1 MRHTLLVSLLGVAA
15 LVAGCATKN
24 YVRQTV
30 QPVDAKVDQTNA
42 TVAKQGIEIDQ
53 TQKDVAANTQKIN
66 AVDETATSADRRAG
80 DAMNKAN
87 QVGQE
92 ADQNKTDISGVRQ
105 ALANTVANL
114 DNYKVMNQA
123 TVLFGLNQA
132 KLSADDKAKLDQL
145 AANTSS
151 YKRYF
156 IAVEG
161 YTDQTGP
168 ADYNLALSRRRADAV
183 VLYLSGDKNVDF
195 NHIHEIGFGEMK
207 LADTD
212 KTREARAKNR
222 RVEVQI
228 YSADEALAAESNA
241 H

>member
-1 MRHTLLVSLLGVAA
+1 MKHKLLVVLLGAAA

-24 YVRQTV
+24 YVRQTI
-30 QPVDAKVDQTNA
+30 QPVDAKIDQTNS
-42 TVAKQGIEIDQ
+42 TVAKQQTEIDQ
-53 TQKDVAANTQKIN
+53 TNKDVAANTQKIN
-66 AVDETATSADRRAG
+66 AVDETATGADRRAG

-92 ADQNKTDISGVRQ
+92 ADQNKTDISNVRQ

-123 TVLFGLNQA
+123 TVLFALNQA
-132 KLSADDKAKLDQL
+132 KLSADDKAKLDQI

-168 ADYNLALSRRRADAV
+168 ADYNLTLSKRRADAV

-195 NHIHEIGFGEMK
+195 NHIHEIGFGELK
-207 LADTD
+207 PVDTD

-222 RVEVQI
+222 RVEVQV

>member
-1 MRHTLLVSLLGVAA
+1 MRQTLLVSLLGAA
-15 LVAGCATKN
+15 TLIAGCATKN
-24 YVRQTV
+24 YVRLTV
-30 QPVDAKVDQTNA
+30 QPVDAKIDQTNA
-42 TVAKQGIEIDQ
+42 TVAKEQTEIDQ
-53 TQKDVAANTQKIN
+53 TNKDVAANATKIN
-66 AVDETATSADRRAG
+66 AVDETATGADRRAG

-92 ADQNKTDISGVRQ
+92 ADQNKTDIAGVRQ
-105 ALANTVANL
+105 ALANTIANL

-123 TVLFGLNQA
+123 TVLFALNQA

-145 AANTSS
+145 ASNTSS

-183 VLYLSGDKNVDF
+183 VQYLAGEKNVDF
-195 NHIHEIGFGEMK
+195 NHIHTIGFGELK
-207 LADTD
+207 PVDTD
-212 KTREARAKNR
+212 KSREARAKNR

-228 YSADEALAAESNA
+228 YSADEALAAQSNA
-241 H
+241 R

>member
-1 MRHTLLVSLLGVAA
+1 MRHKLLVSLLGAAA
-15 LVAGCATKN
+15 LVSGCATKN

-42 TVAKQGIEIDQ
+42 TVAKEQTEIDQ
-53 TQKDVAANTQKIN
+53 TNKDVAANGQKIN
-66 AVDETATSADRRAG
+66 AVDETATAADRRAG

-92 ADQNKTDISGVRQ
+92 ADQNRTDIGNVRQ

-114 DNYKVMNQA
+114 DNYKVA
-123 TVLFGLNQA
+123 GETTVLFGLNQA
-132 KLSADDKAKLDQL
+132 KLSADDKAKLDEL
-145 AANTSS
+145 AGNTSS

-161 YTDQTGP
+161 YTDATGP
-168 ADYNLALSRRRADAV
+168 ADYNVQLSKRRADAV
-183 VLYLSGDKNVDF
+183 VLYLSGEKNVDF
-195 NHIHEIGFGEMK
+195 NHIHEIGFGNLK
-207 LADTD
+207 PADPD
-212 KTREARAKNR
+212 KTRAARAKNR
-222 RVEVQI
+222 RVEVKI
-228 YSADEALAAESNA
+228 YSADEALAAQSGA

>member
-1 MRHTLLVSLLGVAA
+1 MRHTVLVSLLGVAA

-42 TVAKQGIEIDQ
+42 TVAKQGTAIDQ
-53 TQKDVAANTQKIN
+53 TQKDVAANATKIN

-92 ADQNKTDISGVRQ
+92 ADQNGKDITTVRQ

-114 DNYKVMNQA
+114 ENYKVTDMTTVNFKLNQA
-123 TVLFGLNQA
+123 T
-132 KLSADDKAKLDQL
+132 LSADEKMKLDQL
-145 AANTSS
+145 ASS
-151 YKRYF
+151 SSSHKRYF

-161 YTDQTGP
+161 YTDSTGP

-183 VLYLSGDKNVDF
+183 VQYLAGEKNVDF
-195 NHIHEIGFGEMK
+195 NRIHVIGFGELK
-207 LADTD
+207 PVDTD
-212 KTREARAKNR
+212 KTRDARAKNR
-222 RVEVQI
+222 RVEVKI
-228 YSADEALAAESNA
+228 YSDDEALAAQGGA
-241 H
+241 R

>member
-1 MRHTLLVSLLGVAA
+1 MRHTVLVSLLGVAA

-24 YVRQTV
+24 YVRLSV
-30 QPVDAKVDQTNA
+30 QPVDAKIDQTNA
-42 TVAKQGIEIDQ
+42 TVAKEQTEIDQ
-53 TQKDVAANTQKIN
+53 TNKDVAANATKIN

-92 ADQNKTDISGVRQ
+92 ADQNGKDITAVRQ

-114 DNYKVMNQA
+114 ENYKVTDMT
-123 TVLFGLNQA
+123 TVMFALNQA
-132 KLSADDKAKLDQL
+132 KLSADDKMKLDQL
-145 AANTSS
+145 ASSTSS

-156 IAVEG
+156 VAVEG

-183 VLYLSGDKNVDF
+183 VQYLAGEKNVDF
-195 NHIHEIGFGEMK
+195 NRIHTIGFGELK
-207 LADTD
+207 PVDSD

-228 YSADEALAAESNA
+228 YSADEALAAQSGA